1 MSQSSPMAWG
11 EIEKM
16 VRSKLASEGV
26 SGEVLERLLVTS
38 KPAIAGAIVEE
49 ILKNQGVR
57 EDFVNRQVA
66 KTYPL
71 ATCEPDELREKFN
84 KGIVDQ
90 EFPKREKEFSSVG
103 DCEIALVSFSISIRQ
118 FIGCEEYYSQ
128 IFGVGC
134 KPATLSQLIAFA
146 LQYPNV
152 MKISPLATIFEGRML
167 MLWPRDSG
175 KRVFNSQNCPSA
187 LPCAGFYYI
196 VSREKTSAVTISHT

>member
-1 MSQSSPMAWG
+1 MSQSSPIAWG
-11 EIEKM
+11 EIEKI

-38 KPAIAGAIVEE
+38 RPAIAGAIVEE

-57 EDFVNRQVA
+57 EDFVKRQVA

-71 ATCEPDELREKFN
+71 TTCEPEELREKFD

-103 DCEIALVSFSISIRQ
+103 DCEVAVLNFSFRQ

-128 IFGVGC
+128 ISGVGC
-134 KPATLSQLIAFA
+134 KPATLSQFIAFA

-175 KRVFNSQNCPSA
+175 KRVFNSNNCPSA
-187 LPCAGFYYI
+187 LPCAGFYYV
-196 VSREKTSAVTISHT
+196 VSREKTSAVTTSHT

>member
-1 MSQSSPMAWG
+1 MSQSSPIAWG
-11 EIEKM
+11 EIEKI

-57 EDFVNRQVA
+57 EDFVKRQVA

-71 ATCEPDELREKFN
+71 TNCEPEELREKFD

-103 DCEIALVSFSISIRQ
+103 DCEIVLVSFSISFRQ

-128 IFGVGC
+128 ISGVGC
-134 KPATLSQLIAFA
+134 KPASLSQLIAFA
-146 LQYPNV
+146 LQYPN
-152 MKISPLATIFEGRML
+152 MRKISPLATIFEGRMV
-167 MLWPRDSG
+167 MLWPRDLG
-175 KRVFNSQNCPSA
+175 KRVFNSKNCPSA
-187 LPCAGFYYI
+187 LPCVGFYYV
-196 VSREKTSAVTISHT
+196 VSREKTSAATTSHT